1 MLRKDMVCADSL
13 ARPVVALRGGPLA
26 ARIGVNAIV
35 RQVFAVPL
43 SPPAARSHLHDRR
56 VVFRGY
62 RRGDGLWDIEAELH
76 DSKTQDFVLPGEGRW
91 AAGEPI
97 HGMAIRLTVD
107 DDTVVHAIEVAT
119 TPPCPT
125 ATTRPCTPPTGARST
140 ASLRLSACS
149 ALNPCAATTPP
160 AWCSRRWACGRVGQ
174 PSLGGG
180 RAPVDQLD
188 RRQPRSARFDAPDD
202 FRIDRDPALNLL
214 YGAGIHVCPGA
225 PLARLELRVLMEELL
240 ARATDIVLVEGL
252 TSARA
257 VYPDAGYATLRIRL
271 R

>member
-1 MLRKDMVCADSL
+1 MRKDMVCADSL
-13 ARPVVALRGGPLA
+13 ARPVVPMRSGPLA

-56 VVFRGY
+56 AVFRGY

-91 AAGEPI
+91 AAAEPI

-160 AWCSRRWACGRVGQ
+160 AWCSRRWACG
-174 PSLGGG
+174 
-180 RAPVDQLD
+180 
-188 RRQPRSARFDAPDD
+188 
-202 FRIDRDPALNLL
+202 
-214 YGAGIHVCPGA
+214 
-225 PLARLELRVLMEELL
+225 
-240 ARATDIVLVEGL
+240 
-252 TSARA
+252 
-257 VYPDAGYATLRIRL
+257 
-271 R
+271 